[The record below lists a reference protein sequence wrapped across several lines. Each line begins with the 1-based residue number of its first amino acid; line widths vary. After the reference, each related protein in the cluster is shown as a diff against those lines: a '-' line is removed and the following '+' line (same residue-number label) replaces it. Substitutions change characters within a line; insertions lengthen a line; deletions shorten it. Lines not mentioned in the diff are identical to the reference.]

1 LPKLL
6 KLREARLSC
15 HLLSKNTS
23 HNSKHLH
30 RHFPFLSFI
39 CLVVV
44 PIGLTWAVGRQTSN
58 ILKTPVSVRAVLFN
72 PFLLRLSV
80 NDFKIMDAQKQTIA
94 GFDRFSVDVSFIR
107 LFRKEV
113 RVESVKLEGLTVN
126 AILLANGKINLM
138 ELLALDAAADN
149 RKPGVPAAGKPTAAG
164 SLEQLSAPVEQH
176 TVYVESRPLPRP
188 LPVVIIDNIT
198 LQRGVV
204 NFTDQSVRP
213 NFSVSISGI
222 DISITGATT
231 KPQAQVRVSFK
242 AKIGARGEISTEA
255 LIEPFAQP
263 LRLEAAFSL
272 NNYALQALTPYAG
285 KYTGHAVQDGKLD
298 VNMTYRIADNNLK
311 ASHKLIIQNF
321 GFGEKVDSKDALN
334 LPFGLAI
341 ALLEDQQGRIKISLP
356 VSGDISDPNLNIA
369 LSYLQ

>member
-1 LPKLL
+1 
-6 KLREARLSC
+6 
-15 HLLSKNTS
+15 
-23 HNSKHLH
+23 
-30 RHFPFLSFI
+30 
-39 CLVVV
+39 
-44 PIGLTWAVGRQTSN
+44 
-58 ILKTPVSVRAVLFN
+58 
-72 PFLLRLSV
+72 
-80 NDFKIMDAQKQTIA
+80 
-94 GFDRFSVDVSFIR
+94 
-107 LFRKEV
+107 
-113 RVESVKLEGLTVN
+113 
-126 AILLANGKINLM
+126 
-138 ELLALDAAADN
+138 
-149 RKPGVPAAGKPTAAG
+149 
-164 SLEQLSAPVEQH
+164 
-176 TVYVESRPLPRP
+176 
-188 LPVVIIDNIT
+188 VVIIDNIT

-356 VSGDISDPNLNIA
+356 VSGDISDPKFKYSSVVFAVAKNFFMKLATSPFMFMAQMLGLESGTEELGMIRFAPGKADITPEEQKKLKTLVHGLRERPKLRFEINGTYDPVIDWQAITTDVFNRDFEA
-369 LSYLQ
+369 LKNYTAVERIQSINSYTRAGLEYYRFGTC